1 MMTHEQLISALED
14 YQEMK
19 RLMEDAKAAMEARA
33 EEIKAHMTEAGLDKL
48 SEGPYKVTWTWNKPQ
63 TVADVEKMKAAGIF
77 EAFSKQNK
85 PARPFKVT

>member
-1 MMTHEQLISALED
+1 MMTHEQIIAALEE

-19 RLMEDAKAAMEARA
+19 RMKEDAEAAMQARA
-33 EEIKAHMTEAGLDKL
+33 DEIKAHMTEAGLDKL

-63 TVADVEKMKAAGIF
+63 TVPDVEKMKAAGIF
-77 EAFSKQNK
+77 DAFSKTNK